1 MTQSSC
7 GCIHITQLEGDW
19 FPQQPL
25 LSYESDFAA
34 PRHHRLQSNLNQV
47 LKFGLTHTHCPFL
60 RTCKSRNF
68 GNNVPTRP
76 TCEESASLRIELS
89 LVKSPVR
96 SERDTEIFSLFA
108 AHLKNREERYRWIIG
123 SEEYVLP
130 PQKRCLDFSDA
141 HGLDSCCHQ
150 RDVMMITEHHLLLL
164 LLVNEQR

>member
-1 MTQSSC
+1 MAAFTSHNSRGIGSRSNHC
-7 GCIHITQLEGDW
+7 YLTNLTSPRRVITDCNQ
-19 FPQQPL
+19 F
-25 LSYESDFAA
+25 STKF
-34 PRHHRLQSNLNQV
+34 SNLAQ
-47 LKFGLTHTHCPFL
+47 HTHCLFL

-150 RDVMMITEHHLLLL
+150 RDVMMITEYHLLLL